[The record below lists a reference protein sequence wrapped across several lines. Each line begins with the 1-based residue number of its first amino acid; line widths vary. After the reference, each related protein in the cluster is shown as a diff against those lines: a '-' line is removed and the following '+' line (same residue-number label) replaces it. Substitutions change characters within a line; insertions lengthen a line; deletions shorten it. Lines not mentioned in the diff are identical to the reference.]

1 MAKVR
6 TRFAPS
12 PTGYMHIGNL
22 RTALYEYLIAK
33 HDHGDFILRI
43 EDTDQEREVEGAVD
57 MIYKVMDQTGLGY
70 DEGPNKPGNVG
81 PYVQSERLAIYKEY
95 ADKLVELGG
104 AHYCFCDEE
113 TINKAKEESDN
124 EELGYIDPCKHL
136 SLEEAKQRIA
146 NGEKYVVRQTIPSTG
161 ITSFE
166 DEVYG
171 HIEVENAGLAE
182 GVLLKSDGYPT
193 YNFANIVDDHLM
205 NITHVVRGNEYLS
218 STPKYNLIYQ
228 AFGWNVPSYIHCPP
242 VMKDEKHKLSKRNGD
257 ASYQDL
263 INKGFL
269 NEAILNYIALLGW
282 SPEGEQEIFSLD
294 ELIEA
299 FDVKRISKSGAIF
312 DINKLKWI
320 NSQYIKKLDTK
331 QLTKLC
337 LPFLQEAY
345 DLSDKSEEWIE
356 KLVEV
361 HRDHISCGEEI
372 VEQVKKKVKRQVIK
386 EETSKKVRDALESVV
401 TDGGGRNAY
410 IDGYRVGGK
419 TGTAQ
424 KVNNGV
430 YMSGNYIVSFIGFL
444 PANDPKI
451 VVYLAIDNPKGV
463 TQYGGTVSAPIVKN
477 IMEDAIVALNIE
489 KQDGGTEKKYQ
500 WYDKKYYDV
509 ENVIGLSKK
518 EATSKLKDFV
528 IEYSGSGDN
537 VINQSP
543 EGGTRLIE
551 GSSIRLYLG

>member
-70 DEGPNKPGNVG
+70 DEGPNKPGEVG

-218 STPKYNLIYQ
+218 STPKYNLIYN
-228 AFGWNVPSYIHCPP
+228 AFDWQIPTYIHLPP
-242 VMKDEKHKLSKRNGD
+242 VNKDETHKLSKRNGD

-263 INKGFL
+263 KKQGYL
-269 NEAILNYIALLGW
+269 KEAILNYIALLGW
-282 SPEGEQEIFSLD
+282 SPEDEEILSLD
-294 ELIEA
+294 DLIQQFNIA
-299 FDVKRISKSGAIF
+299 HISKSPAIF
-312 DINKLKWI
+312 DIDKLKWM
-320 NSQYIKKLDTK
+320 NGVYLRNMSLEQFHEL
-331 QLTKLC
+331 L
-337 LPFLQEAY
+337 LPYYQSITRDVDLLELSRVLQPRLEK
-345 DLSDKSEEWIE
+345 LSDVEESIDFINEPHPFDASIYTHKKMKTNPENSLEALLLVRERIENFNEFDNDEAMSDFFVNLAKEKELKNGRIMWPVRVALTNKSFTPGGA
-356 KLVEV
+356 VEIA
-361 HRDHISCGEEI
+361 HILG
-372 VEQVKKKVKRQVIK
+372 K
-386 EETSKKVRDALESVV
+386 EETLR
-401 TDGGGRNAY
+401 R
-410 IDGYRVGGK
+410 ID
-419 TGTAQ
+419 Q
-424 KVNNGV
+424 
-430 YMSGNYIVSFIGFL
+430 
-444 PANDPKI
+444 
-451 VVYLAIDNPKGV
+451 AIIDL
-463 TQYGGTVSAPIVKN
+463 Q
-477 IMEDAIVALNIE
+477 
-489 KQDGGTEKKYQ
+489 Q
-500 WYDKKYYDV
+500 
-509 ENVIGLSKK
+509 
-518 EATSKLKDFV
+518 
-528 IEYSGSGDN
+528 
-537 VINQSP
+537 
-543 EGGTRLIE
+543 
-551 GSSIRLYLG
+551 